1 MPVNFCVWGRL
12 TVKRALQGVCPQDVS
27 ASRVARLS
35 RRAMEL
41 PYVHGVR
48 FEAETFA
55 WVAQMR
61 GEARRFLVKKHGF
74 IKSRLCAV
82 EKIQAWRATLP
93 PAALEQELKG

>member
-1 MPVNFCVWGRL
+1 MWGRL